1 MGPLK
6 GIKIIEFAG
15 IGPCPMTAML
25 LADLGATVLRI
36 DRPEPPSLGIERPL
50 RFNLLLRNRKAIAL
64 DLKSATA
71 RDLVLRLVESADALL
86 EGFRPGVMER
96 LELGPDSCLTRNPRL
111 VYGRM
116 TGWGQTGPLAQVA
129 GHDLN
134 YIGLTGVLHAM
145 GREGQPPTPPLN
157 LVGDFGGGAL
167 YLALGVLAAIIEAA
181 RSGQG
186 QVVDAAIVDGTASLA
201 TSLFGLHAAGLWNDK
216 RGHNML
222 DSGAYFY
229 DVYECADGKWI
240 SVAPLERKFHD
251 RLLELMGLDRESLG
265 RQADRD
271 GWPLARSIFADAF
284 RKKTQAQW
292 CELLGTTDVCVAPV
306 LSLDQAAEHPHM
318 REREVLIEVAGVMQ
332 PAPAPRFSRTAP
344 GKPTPPEAASAS
356 TMEAAL
362 AGWLSPAEQ
371 TQWRNQLAGASIAGH
386 VP

>member
-36 DRPEPPSLGIERPL
+36 DRSEPPSLGIERPL

-64 DLKSATA
+64 DLKNAAA
-71 RDLVLRLVESADALL
+71 RDLALRLIEGADALL

-96 LELGPDSCLTRNPRL
+96 LGLGPDVCLTRNPRL

-181 RSGQG
+181 RSGLG

-201 TSLFGLHAAGLWNDK
+201 TALFGLHAAGLWNDK

-229 DVYECADGKWI
+229 DVYECADGKWV

-251 RLLELMGLDRESLG
+251 KLLELMGLDRESLG

-271 GWPLARSIFADAF
+271 GWPLARSILADAF

-306 LSLDQAAEHPHM
+306 LSLDQAAGHPHM
-318 REREVLIEVAGVMQ
+318 RERKVLIDVDGVMQ

-344 GKPTPPEAASAS
+344 AKPTPPEAASAS

-371 TQWRNQLAGASIAGH
+371 TRWRSQLEEVSVAGH
-386 VP
+386 MP

>member
-15 IGPCPMTAML
+15 IGPCPMAAML

-64 DLKSATA
+64 DLKSAAA
-71 RDLVLRLVESADALL
+71 RGLVLRLIEGADALL

-96 LELGPDSCLTRNPRL
+96 LGLGPDSCLARNPRL

-251 RLLELMGLDRESLG
+251 KLLELMGLDRESLG

-271 GWPLARSIFADAF
+271 GWPLARSILADAF

-344 GKPTPPEAASAS
+344 RKPTPPEAASAS

-362 AGWLSPAEQ
+362 TGWLSPDEQ
-371 TQWRNQLAGASIAGH
+371 TQWRSELAQASVAGH
-386 VP
+386 MP